1 MVKKAE
7 RLFRASEDGFSKDA
21 FHQSCDNKED
31 TLVLVQ
37 TEFGKTIGGYTH
49 YPWKSSGRS
58 VNDPGRRAFPLLSG
72 HEREVRAPGG

>member
-31 TLVLVQ
+31 TLVLFQ

-49 YPWKSSGRS
+49 CPWKSGGGP
-58 VNDPGRRAFPLLSG
+58 VNDTGRRAFLFSLDM
-72 HEREVRAPGG
+72 REKADIKHR